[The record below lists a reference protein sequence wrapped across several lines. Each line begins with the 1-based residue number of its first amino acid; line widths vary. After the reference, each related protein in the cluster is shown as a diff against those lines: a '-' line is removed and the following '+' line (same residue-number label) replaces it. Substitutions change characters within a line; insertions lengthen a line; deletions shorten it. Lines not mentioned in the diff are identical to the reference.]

1 MTQPIGN
8 SGEENLPFKT
18 WGGGEQKQNKR
29 HTVEES

>member
-1 MTQPIGN
+1 MTQPTGN

-18 WGGGEQKQNKR
+18 WGGEQNKR

>member
-1 MTQPIGN
+1 MTQPTGN

-18 WGGGEQKQNKR
+18 WGGGEQNKR

>member
-1 MTQPIGN
+1 MTQPTGN

-18 WGGGEQKQNKR
+18 WGGGGKQNKR

>member
-1 MTQPIGN
+1 MTQPTGN

-18 WGGGEQKQNKR
+18 WGEQNKR